1 MAKKTNRM
9 LIGLV
14 CSVCGRQNYVTEK
27 NKMNTTEKV
36 NFKKF
41 CKLCKQSTSHKE
53 KQKLK

>member
-9 LIGLV
+9 LIGLL
-14 CSVCGRQNYVTEK
+14 CTKCGRQNYVTEK
-27 NKMNTTEKV
+27 NKVNTTDKV

-41 CKLCKQSTSHKE
+41 CKLCKEHVDHKE